1 MITTDTFLCQL
12 SSTQEAEVLRELRHR
27 LRKQEYSQLEIIKMV
42 ESAKESRLV
51 ALEEYMDIHKY
62 IDKYNKEQ
70 NNTDEFLEEYKRIP
84 ESIKKQGRDAILDA
98 LMIKSKTETTRLK
111 VQILFNSGIE
121 KYYSID
127 LNGECREVAMTQFTK
142 KFTQYISDGERIFY
156 FSDNRGTPTA
166 MINPQE
172 VTAFEFV

>member
-27 LRKQEYSQLEIIKMV
+27 LKKQGYSQIEIIKMV
-42 ESAKESRLV
+42 ESAKENRLV

-62 IDKYNKEQ
+62 IDEYNKEQ
-70 NNTDEFLEEYKRIP
+70 DNTDEFLEEYKRIP
-84 ESIKKQGRDAILDA
+84 ESVKKQGKDAILDA
-98 LMIKSKTETTRLK
+98 LMLKSKTETTRLK

-121 KYYSID
+121 KYYSIN
-127 LNGECREVAMTQFTK
+127 LNGECREAAMTQFTK
-142 KFTQYISDGERIFY
+142 KLTKYISDGERMFY
-156 FSDNRGTPTA
+156 FRDNQGTPIA